1 MMENAKTPDPASYLK
16 VLEETRRFLD
26 VPFKVAVQLG
36 NRSMSIREILQLKK
50 SSIIQLQKSAGE
62 NVDVLVNGTLIAYGE
77 VLDMEGNAGIR
88 ITDIHIPI

>member
-1 MMENAKTPDPASYLK
+1 MIEPTKTPDPAPYVK

-26 VPFKVAVQLG
+26 VPFRVEVQLG
-36 NRSMSIREILQLKK
+36 SKSMTIRDILQLKK

-62 NVDVLVNGTLIAYGE
+62 NVDILVNGVLVAYGE

-88 ITDIHIPI
+88 LTDIHTQI